1 MAILTILSPSEQVA
15 AHLRMEIL
23 RGAYGEVMPGTPQ
36 ISSSLGIDRKTITSA
51 LELLEREGLLASQ
64 GAGKCRRILIPEGDR
79 QAVPMHVMILTY
91 DHSDRKQDYIVD
103 AQHRLQGLGFKVSFA
118 SRSLSELK
126 MDLGKV
132 ARLVGKCE
140 ADAWIVIAGSR
151 EVLEW
156 FASRQAPVFALFGRI
171 VNVPI
176 ASAGSYASDAV
187 VAAVGRL
194 VELGHRRIV
203 MLCHEERRKPIP
215 GQPERNFLKAL
226 ESHGIPTG
234 SYNLP
239 DWEPGKAG
247 FHRMLELLFL
257 HSPPTA
263 LIISTPMLFNTVRDY
278 LSQRGVLAPAHVSLI
293 CSTSDIS
300 DYQWCVPSISH
311 IKSDRSIYANK
322 ILRWAENIARG
333 KEDRRKW
340 HSKAKFIEGGTIG
353 HASQSSPKGRR
364 AF

>member
-1 MAILTILSPSEQVA
+1 MTAFTLLSPSEQVA

-23 RGAYGEVMPGTPQ
+23 RGVYGEVMPGTPQ
-36 ISSSLGIDRKTITSA
+36 ISSSLGIDRKTITTA

-64 GAGKCRRILIPEGDR
+64 GAGKCRRILMPKGGR
-79 QAVPMHVMILTY
+79 QSAPMHVMILTY
-91 DHSDRKQDYIVD
+91 DHSDRKHDFILD
-103 AQHRLQGLGFKVSFA
+103 AQHRMHGLGFKVSFA
-118 SRSLSELK
+118 SRSLYDLK
-126 MDLGKV
+126 MDVGKV
-132 ARLVGKCE
+132 ARFVGKCE

-156 FASRQAPVFALFGRI
+156 FASRPAPAFALFGRH

-176 ASAGSYASDAV
+176 ASAGTYVSEAI

-194 VELGHRRIV
+194 FELGHRRIV

-247 FHRMLELLFL
+247 FHRMLESLFL

-263 LIISTPMLFNTVRDY
+263 FIIDTPMLFNTVRDH
-278 LSQRGVLAPAHVSLI
+278 LSQRGILAPEHISLI
-293 CSTSDIS
+293 CATTNVS
-300 DYQWCVPSISH
+300 DYQWCIPSITL
-311 IKSDRSIYANK
+311 IQSDTRMHANK
-322 ILRWAENIARG
+322 ILRWAENLARG
-333 KEDRRKW
+333 KENRRKW
-340 HSKAKFIEGGTIG
+340 LSKVKFVEGGTIG
-353 HASQSSPKGRR
+353 PAPQSSPKGRR
-364 AF
+364 VF